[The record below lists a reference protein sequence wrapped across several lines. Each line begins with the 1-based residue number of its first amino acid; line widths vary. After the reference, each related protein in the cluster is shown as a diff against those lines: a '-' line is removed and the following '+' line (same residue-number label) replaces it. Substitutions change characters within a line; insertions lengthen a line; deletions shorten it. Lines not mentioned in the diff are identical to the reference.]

1 MNFYKKY
8 QSIRKEKGLTIDDIS
23 NHTKIDGKY
32 FILIEKGKFA
42 EISPVYLKLFFK
54 AYVNFL
60 NLDEKECLNDLNEF
74 MNSPSTNFDISNK
87 KKNNIYENK
96 NSTQALNFLNSQNLF
111 NRNIFLGVA
120 LILLISLFPLFLS
133 SENSESSDYE
143 SQLRLSSQSLSQ
155 NYQLRF
161 NEISSIEDLKLPV
174 KIRIIS
180 KDENYISHT
189 KFSNLLEEN
198 SEYFITQSKINK
210 KANTLLFSW
219 DEADS
224 LLFLVAN
231 PSQLEFSMFSDD
243 YFNDLSNSIL
253 NDFPVKVLLE
263 KNPFSITI
271 SKYIPNR

>member
-8 QSIRKEKGLTIDDIS
+8 QSIRKEKGITIEDIS

-60 NLDEKECLNDLNEF
+60 NLEEKECLEDLDDF
-74 MNSPSTNFDISNK
+74 MNSPSTDNK
-87 KKNNIYENK
+87 MRGNNKNNYLKKNNITQT
-96 NSTQALNFLNSQNLF
+96 STFLTSQNLF
-111 NRNIFLGVA
+111 NRNIFFGII
-120 LILLISLFPLFLS
+120 LILLIFLFPFLTS
-133 SENSESSDYE
+133 KDDESYDYKSE
-143 SQLRLSSQSLSQ
+143 LRLTNQSLSQ
-155 NYQLRF
+155 NYQIRF
-161 NEISSIEDLKLPV
+161 NEISSIVDIKLPV

-180 KDENYISHT
+180 KEENYISFK
-189 KFSNLLEEN
+189 KFLNLEEEN
-198 SEYFITQSKINK
+198 SEYFITQSNINK

-224 LLFLVAN
+224 LLFLIAN
-231 PSQLEFSMFSDD
+231 PSELEFSMFSDD
-243 YFNDLSNSIL
+243 YFNDLSSNIL
-253 NDFPVKVLLE
+253 NDFPVKILLQ
-263 KNPFSITI
+263 KNPFSLTI

>member
-8 QSIRKEKGLTIDDIS
+8 QSIRKEKGFTIEDIS

-60 NLDEKECLNDLNEF
+60 NLEEKECLEDLDDF
-74 MNSPSTNFDISNK
+74 MNSPSTDNKIRRNYKENFLQN
-87 KKNNIYENK
+87 NNITK
-96 NSTQALNFLNSQNLF
+96 ASTFLTSQNLL
-111 NRNIFLGVA
+111 NRNIFFGII
-120 LILLISLFPLFLS
+120 LILLIFLFPFLTS
-133 SENSESSDYE
+133 KNDESYDYKSE
-143 SQLRLSSQSLSQ
+143 LRLTNQSLSQ
-155 NYQLRF
+155 NYQIRF
-161 NEISSIEDLKLPV
+161 NEISSIVDIKLPV

-180 KDENYISHT
+180 KEENYISFK
-189 KFSNLLEEN
+189 KFLNLEEEN
-198 SEYFITQSKINK
+198 SEYFITQSNINK

-224 LLFLVAN
+224 LLFLIAN
-231 PSQLEFSMFSDD
+231 PSELEFSIFSDD
-243 YFNDLSNSIL
+243 YFNDLSRNIL
-253 NDFPVKVLLE
+253 NDFPVKILLQ
-263 KNPFSITI
+263 KNPFSVTI

>member
-8 QSIRKEKGLTIDDIS
+8 QSIRKEKGITIEDIS

-60 NLDEKECLNDLNEF
+60 NLEEKECLEDLDDF
-74 MNSPSTNFDISNK
+74 MNSPSTDNQIRRNNKENFLQN
-87 KKNNIYENK
+87 NNITK
-96 NSTQALNFLNSQNLF
+96 ASTFLTSQNLL
-111 NRNIFLGVA
+111 NRNIFFGII
-120 LILLISLFPLFLS
+120 LILLIFLFPFLTS
-133 SENSESSDYE
+133 KDDESYDYKSE
-143 SQLRLSSQSLSQ
+143 LRLTNQSLSQ
-155 NYQLRF
+155 NYQIRF
-161 NEISSIEDLKLPV
+161 NEISSIVDIKLPV

-180 KDENYISHT
+180 KEENYISFK
-189 KFSNLLEEN
+189 KFLNLEEDN
-198 SEYFITQSKINK
+198 SEYFITQSNINK

-224 LLFLVAN
+224 LLFLIAN
-231 PSQLEFSMFSDD
+231 PSKLEFSIFSDD
-243 YFNDLSNSIL
+243 YFNDLSSNIL
-253 NDFPVKVLLE
+253 NDFPVKILLQ
-263 KNPFSITI
+263 KNPFSVTI

>member
-8 QSIRKEKGLTIDDIS
+8 QSIRKEKGFTIEDIS

-60 NLDEKECLNDLNEF
+60 NLEEKECLEDLDDF
-74 MNSPSTNFDISNK
+74 MNSPSTDNEIRRNNKENFLQN
-87 KKNNIYENK
+87 NNITK
-96 NSTQALNFLNSQNLF
+96 ASTFLTSQNLL
-111 NRNIFLGVA
+111 NRNIFFGII
-120 LILLISLFPLFLS
+120 LILLIFLFPFLTS
-133 SENSESSDYE
+133 KDDESYDYKSE
-143 SQLRLSSQSLSQ
+143 LRLTNQSLSQ
-155 NYQLRF
+155 NYQIRF
-161 NEISSIEDLKLPV
+161 NEISSIVDIKLPV

-180 KDENYISHT
+180 KEENYIS
-189 KFSNLLEEN
+189 FNRFLNLEEDN
-198 SEYFITQSKINK
+198 SEYFITQSNINR

-224 LLFLVAN
+224 LLFLIAN
-231 PSQLEFSMFSDD
+231 PSEIEFSMFSDD
-243 YFNDLSNSIL
+243 YFNDLSSNIL
-253 NDFPVKVLLE
+253 NDFPVKILLQ
-263 KNPFSITI
+263 KNPFSVTI

>member
-8 QSIRKEKGLTIDDIS
+8 QSIRKEKGITIEDIS

-60 NLDEKECLNDLNEF
+60 NLEEKECLEDLDDF
-74 MNSPSTNFDISNK
+74 MNSPSTDNKIRRNNKENFLQN
-87 KKNNIYENK
+87 NNITK
-96 NSTQALNFLNSQNLF
+96 ASTFLTSQNLF
-111 NRNIFLGVA
+111 NRNIFFGII
-120 LILLISLFPLFLS
+120 LILLIFLFPFLTS
-133 SENSESSDYE
+133 KDDESYDYKSE
-143 SQLRLSSQSLSQ
+143 LRLTNQSLSQ
-155 NYQLRF
+155 NYQIRF
-161 NEISSIEDLKLPV
+161 NEISSIVDIRLPV

-180 KDENYISHT
+180 KEENYISFK
-189 KFSNLLEEN
+189 KFLNLEEEN
-198 SEYFITQSKINK
+198 SEYFITQSNINK

-231 PSQLEFSMFSDD
+231 PSELDFSIFSDD
-243 YFNDLSNSIL
+243 YFNDLSRNIL
-253 NDFPVKVLLE
+253 NDFPVKILLQ
-263 KNPFSITI
+263 KNPFSVTI

>member
-8 QSIRKEKGLTIDDIS
+8 QSIRKEKGITIEDIS

-60 NLDEKECLNDLNEF
+60 NLEEKECLEDLDDF
-74 MNSPSTNFDISNK
+74 MNSPSTDNK
-87 KKNNIYENK
+87 MRGNNKNNYLKKNNITQT
-96 NSTQALNFLNSQNLF
+96 STFLTSQNLF
-111 NRNIFLGVA
+111 NRNIFFGII
-120 LILLISLFPLFLS
+120 LILLIFLFPFLTS
-133 SENSESSDYE
+133 KNDESYDYKSE
-143 SQLRLSSQSLSQ
+143 LRLTNQSLSQ
-155 NYQLRF
+155 NYQIRF
-161 NEISSIEDLKLPV
+161 NEISSIVDIKLPV

-180 KDENYISHT
+180 KEENYISFK
-189 KFSNLLEEN
+189 KFLNLEEEN
-198 SEYFITQSKINK
+198 SEYFITQSNINK

-224 LLFLVAN
+224 LLFLIAN
-231 PSQLEFSMFSDD
+231 PSELEFSIFSDD
-243 YFNDLSNSIL
+243 YFNDLSRNIL
-253 NDFPVKVLLE
+253 NDFPVKILLQ
-263 KNPFSITI
+263 KNPFSVTI

>member
-8 QSIRKEKGLTIDDIS
+8 QSIRKEKGITIEDIS

-60 NLDEKECLNDLNEF
+60 NLEEKECLEDLDDF
-74 MNSPSTNFDISNK
+74 MNSPSTDNK
-87 KKNNIYENK
+87 MRGNNKNNYLKKNNITQT
-96 NSTQALNFLNSQNLF
+96 STFLTSQNLF
-111 NRNIFLGVA
+111 NRNIFFGII
-120 LILLISLFPLFLS
+120 LILLIFLFPFLTS
-133 SENSESSDYE
+133 KDDESYDYKSE
-143 SQLRLSSQSLSQ
+143 LRLTNQSLSQ
-155 NYQLRF
+155 NYQIRF
-161 NEISSIEDLKLPV
+161 NEISSIVDIKLPV

-180 KDENYISHT
+180 KEENYIS
-189 KFSNLLEEN
+189 FNRFLNLEEDN
-198 SEYFITQSKINK
+198 SEYFITQSNINK

-224 LLFLVAN
+224 LLFLIAN
-231 PSQLEFSMFSDD
+231 PSEIEFSMFSDD
-243 YFNDLSNSIL
+243 YFNDLSSNIL
-253 NDFPVKVLLE
+253 NDFPVKILLQ
-263 KNPFSITI
+263 KNPFSVTI

>member
-8 QSIRKEKGLTIDDIS
+8 QSIRKEKGITIEDIS

-60 NLDEKECLNDLNEF
+60 NLEEKECLEDLDDF
-74 MNSPSTNFDISNK
+74 MNSPSTDNKIRRNNKENFLQN
-87 KKNNIYENK
+87 NNITK
-96 NSTQALNFLNSQNLF
+96 ASTFLTSQNLF
-111 NRNIFLGVA
+111 NRNIFFGII
-120 LILLISLFPLFLS
+120 LILLIFLFPFLTS
-133 SENSESSDYE
+133 KDDESYDYKSE
-143 SQLRLSSQSLSQ
+143 LRLTNQSLSQ
-155 NYQLRF
+155 NYQIRF
-161 NEISSIEDLKLPV
+161 NEISSIVDIKLPV

-180 KDENYISHT
+180 KEENYIS
-189 KFSNLLEEN
+189 FNRFLNLEEDN
-198 SEYFITQSKINK
+198 SEYFITQSNINK

-231 PSQLEFSMFSDD
+231 PSELDFSIFSDD
-243 YFNDLSNSIL
+243 YFNDLSRNIL
-253 NDFPVKVLLE
+253 NDFPVKILLQ
-263 KNPFSITI
+263 KNPFSVTI

>member
-8 QSIRKEKGLTIDDIS
+8 QSIRKEKGFTIEDIS

-60 NLDEKECLNDLNEF
+60 NLEEKECLEDLDDF
-74 MNSPSTNFDISNK
+74 MNSPSTDNKIRRNNKENFLQN
-87 KKNNIYENK
+87 NNITK
-96 NSTQALNFLNSQNLF
+96 ASTFLTSQNLF
-111 NRNIFLGVA
+111 NRNIFFGII
-120 LILLISLFPLFLS
+120 LILLIFLFPFLTS
-133 SENSESSDYE
+133 KDDESYDYKSE
-143 SQLRLSSQSLSQ
+143 LRLTNQSLSQ
-155 NYQLRF
+155 NYQIRF
-161 NEISSIEDLKLPV
+161 NEISSIVDIKLPV

-180 KDENYISHT
+180 KEENYIS
-189 KFSNLLEEN
+189 FNRFLNLEEDN
-198 SEYFITQSKINK
+198 SEYFITQSNINK

-224 LLFLVAN
+224 LLFLIAN
-231 PSQLEFSMFSDD
+231 PSELEFSMFSDD
-243 YFNDLSNSIL
+243 YFNDLSSNIL
-253 NDFPVKVLLE
+253 NDFPVKILLQ
-263 KNPFSITI
+263 KNPFSVTI

>member
-8 QSIRKEKGLTIDDIS
+8 QSIRKEKGITIEDIS

-60 NLDEKECLNDLNEF
+60 NLEEKECLEDLDDF
-74 MNSPSTNFDISNK
+74 MNSPSTDNK
-87 KKNNIYENK
+87 MRGNNKNNYLKKNNITQT
-96 NSTQALNFLNSQNLF
+96 STFLTSQNLF
-111 NRNIFLGVA
+111 NRNIFFGII
-120 LILLISLFPLFLS
+120 LILLIFLFPFLTS
-133 SENSESSDYE
+133 KNDESYDYKSE
-143 SQLRLSSQSLSQ
+143 LRLTNQSLSQ
-155 NYQLRF
+155 NYQIRF
-161 NEISSIEDLKLPV
+161 NEISSIVDIKLPV

-180 KDENYISHT
+180 KEENYISFK
-189 KFSNLLEEN
+189 KFLNLEEDN
-198 SEYFITQSKINK
+198 SEYFITQSNINK

-224 LLFLVAN
+224 LLFLIAN
-231 PSQLEFSMFSDD
+231 PSELEFSIFSDD
-243 YFNDLSNSIL
+243 YFNDLSRNIL
-253 NDFPVKVLLE
+253 NDFPVKILLQ
-263 KNPFSITI
+263 KNPFSVTI

>member
-8 QSIRKEKGLTIDDIS
+8 QSIRKEKGITIEDIS

-60 NLDEKECLNDLNEF
+60 NLKEKECLEDLDDF
-74 MNSPSTNFDISNK
+74 MNSPSTDNK
-87 KKNNIYENK
+87 MRGNNKNNYLKKNNITQT
-96 NSTQALNFLNSQNLF
+96 STFLTSQNLF
-111 NRNIFLGVA
+111 NRNIFFGII
-120 LILLISLFPLFLS
+120 LILLIFLFPFLTS
-133 SENSESSDYE
+133 KNDESYDYKSE
-143 SQLRLSSQSLSQ
+143 LRLTNQSLSQ
-155 NYQLRF
+155 NYQIRF
-161 NEISSIEDLKLPV
+161 NEISSIVDIKLPV

-180 KDENYISHT
+180 KEENYISFK
-189 KFSNLLEEN
+189 KFLNLEEEN
-198 SEYFITQSKINK
+198 SEYFITQSNINK

-224 LLFLVAN
+224 LSFLIAN
-231 PSQLEFSMFSDD
+231 PSELEFSIFSDD
-243 YFNDLSNSIL
+243 YFNDLSRNIL
-253 NDFPVKVLLE
+253 NDFPVKILLQ
-263 KNPFSITI
+263 KNPFSVTI

>member
-8 QSIRKEKGLTIDDIS
+8 QSIRKEKGITIEDIS

-60 NLDEKECLNDLNEF
+60 NLEEKECLEDLDDF
-74 MNSPSTNFDISNK
+74 MNSPSTDNK
-87 KKNNIYENK
+87 MRGNNKNNYLKKNNITQT
-96 NSTQALNFLNSQNLF
+96 STFLTSQNLF
-111 NRNIFLGVA
+111 NRNIFFGII
-120 LILLISLFPLFLS
+120 LILLIFLFPFLTS
-133 SENSESSDYE
+133 KNDESYDYKSE
-143 SQLRLSSQSLSQ
+143 LRLTNQSLSQ
-155 NYQLRF
+155 NYQIRF
-161 NEISSIEDLKLPV
+161 NEISSIVDIKLPV

-180 KDENYISHT
+180 KEENYISFK
-189 KFSNLLEEN
+189 KFLNLEEEN
-198 SEYFITQSKINK
+198 SEYFITQSNINK

-224 LLFLVAN
+224 LSFLIAN
-231 PSQLEFSMFSDD
+231 PSELEFSIFSDD
-243 YFNDLSNSIL
+243 YFNDLSRNIL
-253 NDFPVKVLLE
+253 NDFPVKILLQ
-263 KNPFSITI
+263 KNPFSVTI

>member
-8 QSIRKEKGLTIDDIS
+8 QSIRKEKGFTIEDIS

-60 NLDEKECLNDLNEF
+60 NLEEKECLEDLDDF
-74 MNSPSTNFDISNK
+74 MNSPSTDNKIRRNNKENFLQN
-87 KKNNIYENK
+87 NNITK
-96 NSTQALNFLNSQNLF
+96 ASTFLTSQNLL
-111 NRNIFLGVA
+111 NRNIFFGII
-120 LILLISLFPLFLS
+120 LILLIFLFPFLTS
-133 SENSESSDYE
+133 KDDESYDYKSE
-143 SQLRLSSQSLSQ
+143 LRLTNQSLSQ
-155 NYQLRF
+155 NYQIRF
-161 NEISSIEDLKLPV
+161 NEISSIVDIKLPV

-180 KDENYISHT
+180 KEENYIS
-189 KFSNLLEEN
+189 FNRFLNLEEDN
-198 SEYFITQSKINK
+198 SEYFITQSNINR

-224 LLFLVAN
+224 LLFLIAN
-231 PSQLEFSMFSDD
+231 PSELEFSMFSDD
-243 YFNDLSNSIL
+243 YFNDLSSNIL
-253 NDFPVKVLLE
+253 NDFPVKILLK
-263 KNPFSITI
+263 KNPFSLTI

>member
-8 QSIRKEKGLTIDDIS
+8 QSIRKEKGITIEDIS

-60 NLDEKECLNDLNEF
+60 NLEEKECLEDLDDF
-74 MNSPSTNFDISNK
+74 MNSPSTDNK
-87 KKNNIYENK
+87 MRGENKNNYLKKNNITQT
-96 NSTQALNFLNSQNLF
+96 STFLTSQNLF
-111 NRNIFLGVA
+111 NRNIFFGIF
-120 LILLISLFPLFLS
+120 LILLIFLFPFLTS
-133 SENSESSDYE
+133 KNDESYDYKSE
-143 SQLRLSSQSLSQ
+143 LRLTNQSLSQ
-155 NYQLRF
+155 NYQIRF
-161 NEISSIEDLKLPV
+161 NEISSIVDIKLPV

-180 KDENYISHT
+180 KEENYISFK
-189 KFSNLLEEN
+189 KFLNLEEEN
-198 SEYFITQSKINK
+198 SEYFITQSNINK

-224 LLFLVAN
+224 LLFLIAN
-231 PSQLEFSMFSDD
+231 PSELEFSIFSDD
-243 YFNDLSNSIL
+243 YFNDLSRNIL
-253 NDFPVKVLLE
+253 NDFPVKILLQ
-263 KNPFSITI
+263 KNPFSVTI

>member
-8 QSIRKEKGLTIDDIS
+8 QSIRKEKGITIEDIS

-60 NLDEKECLNDLNEF
+60 NLKEKECLEDLDDF
-74 MNSPSTNFDISNK
+74 MNSPSTDNK
-87 KKNNIYENK
+87 MRGNNKNNYLKKNNITQT
-96 NSTQALNFLNSQNLF
+96 STFLTSQNLF
-111 NRNIFLGVA
+111 NRNIFFGII
-120 LILLISLFPLFLS
+120 LILLIFLFPFLTS
-133 SENSESSDYE
+133 KNDESYDYKSE
-143 SQLRLSSQSLSQ
+143 LRLTNQSLSQ
-155 NYQLRF
+155 NYQIRF
-161 NEISSIEDLKLPV
+161 NEISSIVDIKLPV

-180 KDENYISHT
+180 KEENYISFK
-189 KFSNLLEEN
+189 KFLNLEEEN
-198 SEYFITQSKINK
+198 SEYFITQSNINK

-224 LLFLVAN
+224 LLFLIAN
-231 PSQLEFSMFSDD
+231 PSEIEFSMFSDD
-243 YFNDLSNSIL
+243 YFNDLSSNIL
-253 NDFPVKVLLE
+253 NDFPVKILLQ
-263 KNPFSITI
+263 KNPFSVTI

>member
-8 QSIRKEKGLTIDDIS
+8 QSIRKEKGFTIEDIS

-60 NLDEKECLNDLNEF
+60 NLEEKECLEDLDDF
-74 MNSPSTNFDISNK
+74 MNSPSTDNKIRRNNKENFLQN
-87 KKNNIYENK
+87 NNITK
-96 NSTQALNFLNSQNLF
+96 ASTFLTSQNLF
-111 NRNIFLGVA
+111 NRNIFFGII
-120 LILLISLFPLFLS
+120 LILLIFLFPFLTS
-133 SENSESSDYE
+133 KDDESYDYKSE
-143 SQLRLSSQSLSQ
+143 LRLTNQSLSQ
-155 NYQLRF
+155 NYQIRF
-161 NEISSIEDLKLPV
+161 NEISSIVDIKLPV

-180 KDENYISHT
+180 KEENYIS
-189 KFSNLLEEN
+189 FNRFLNLEEDN
-198 SEYFITQSKINK
+198 SEYFITQSNINR

-224 LLFLVAN
+224 LLFLIAN
-231 PSQLEFSMFSDD
+231 PSEIEFSMFSDD
-243 YFNDLSNSIL
+243 YFNDLSSNIL
-253 NDFPVKVLLE
+253 NDFPVKILLQ
-263 KNPFSITI
+263 KNPFSVTI

>member
-8 QSIRKEKGLTIDDIS
+8 QSIRKEKGITIEDIS

-60 NLDEKECLNDLNEF
+60 NLEEKECLEDLDDF
-74 MNSPSTNFDISNK
+74 MNSPSTDNK
-87 KKNNIYENK
+87 MRGNNKNNYLKKNNITQT
-96 NSTQALNFLNSQNLF
+96 STFLTSQNLF
-111 NRNIFLGVA
+111 NRNIFFGII
-120 LILLISLFPLFLS
+120 LILLIFLFPFLTS
-133 SENSESSDYE
+133 KNDESYDYKSE
-143 SQLRLSSQSLSQ
+143 LRLTNQSLSQ
-155 NYQLRF
+155 NYQIRF
-161 NEISSIEDLKLPV
+161 NEISSIVDIKLPV

-180 KDENYISHT
+180 KEENYIS
-189 KFSNLLEEN
+189 FNRFLNLEEDN
-198 SEYFITQSKINK
+198 SEYFITQSNINK

-224 LLFLVAN
+224 LLFLIAN
-231 PSQLEFSMFSDD
+231 PSEIEFSMFSDD
-243 YFNDLSNSIL
+243 YFNDLSSNIL
-253 NDFPVKVLLE
+253 NDFPVKILLQ
-263 KNPFSITI
+263 KNPFSVTI

>member
-8 QSIRKEKGLTIDDIS
+8 QSIRKEKGFTIEDIS

-60 NLDEKECLNDLNEF
+60 NLKEKECLEDLDDF
-74 MNSPSTNFDISNK
+74 MNSPSTDNK
-87 KKNNIYENK
+87 MRGNNKNNYLKKNNITQT
-96 NSTQALNFLNSQNLF
+96 STFLTSQNLF
-111 NRNIFLGVA
+111 NRNIFFGII
-120 LILLISLFPLFLS
+120 LILLIFLFPFLTS
-133 SENSESSDYE
+133 KNDESYDYKSE
-143 SQLRLSSQSLSQ
+143 LRLTNQSLSQ
-155 NYQLRF
+155 NYQIRF
-161 NEISSIEDLKLPV
+161 NEISSIVDIKLPV

-180 KDENYISHT
+180 KEENYISFK
-189 KFSNLLEEN
+189 KFLNLEEEN
-198 SEYFITQSKINK
+198 SEYFITQSNINK

-224 LLFLVAN
+224 LSFLIAN
-231 PSQLEFSMFSDD
+231 PSELEFSIFSDD
-243 YFNDLSNSIL
+243 YFNDLSRNIL
-253 NDFPVKVLLE
+253 NDFPVKILLQ
-263 KNPFSITI
+263 KNPFSVTI

>member
-8 QSIRKEKGLTIDDIS
+8 QSIRKEKGITIEDIS

-60 NLDEKECLNDLNEF
+60 NLEEKECLEDLDDF
-74 MNSPSTNFDISNK
+74 MNSPSTDNK
-87 KKNNIYENK
+87 MRGNNKNNYLKKNNITQT
-96 NSTQALNFLNSQNLF
+96 STFLTSQNLF
-111 NRNIFLGVA
+111 NRNIFFGII
-120 LILLISLFPLFLS
+120 LILLIFLFPFLTS
-133 SENSESSDYE
+133 KNDESYDYKSE
-143 SQLRLSSQSLSQ
+143 LRLTNQSLSQ
-155 NYQLRF
+155 NYQIRF
-161 NEISSIEDLKLPV
+161 NEISSIVDIKLPV

-180 KDENYISHT
+180 KEENYISFK
-189 KFSNLLEEN
+189 KFLNLEEEN
-198 SEYFITQSKINK
+198 SEYFITQSNINK

-224 LLFLVAN
+224 LLFLIAN
-231 PSQLEFSMFSDD
+231 PSELEFSIFSDD
-243 YFNDLSNSIL
+243 YFNDLSSNIL
-253 NDFPVKVLLE
+253 NDFPVKILLQ
-263 KNPFSITI
+263 KNPFSVTI

>member
-8 QSIRKEKGLTIDDIS
+8 QSIRKEKGITIEDIS

-60 NLDEKECLNDLNEF
+60 NLKEKECLEDLDDF
-74 MNSPSTNFDISNK
+74 MNSPSTDNK
-87 KKNNIYENK
+87 MRGNNKNNYLKKNNITQT
-96 NSTQALNFLNSQNLF
+96 STFLTSQNLF
-111 NRNIFLGVA
+111 NRNIFFGII
-120 LILLISLFPLFLS
+120 LILLIFLFPFLTS
-133 SENSESSDYE
+133 KNDESYDYKSE
-143 SQLRLSSQSLSQ
+143 LRLTNQSLSQ
-155 NYQLRF
+155 NYQIRF
-161 NEISSIEDLKLPV
+161 NEISSIVDIKLPV

-180 KDENYISHT
+180 KEENYISFK
-189 KFSNLLEEN
+189 KFLNLEEEN
-198 SEYFITQSKINK
+198 SEYFITQSNINK

-224 LLFLVAN
+224 LLFLIAN
-231 PSQLEFSMFSDD
+231 PSELEFSMFSDD
-243 YFNDLSNSIL
+243 YFNDLSSNIL
-253 NDFPVKVLLE
+253 NDFPVKILLQ
-263 KNPFSITI
+263 KNPFSVTI

>member
-8 QSIRKEKGLTIDDIS
+8 QSIRKEKGFTIEDIS

-60 NLDEKECLNDLNEF
+60 NLEEKECLEDLDDF
-74 MNSPSTNFDISNK
+74 MNSPSTDNKIRRNNKENFLQN
-87 KKNNIYENK
+87 NNITK
-96 NSTQALNFLNSQNLF
+96 ASTFLTSQNLL
-111 NRNIFLGVA
+111 NRNIFFGII
-120 LILLISLFPLFLS
+120 LILLIFLFPFLNS
-133 SENSESSDYE
+133 KDDESYDYKSE
-143 SQLRLSSQSLSQ
+143 LRLTNQSLSQ
-155 NYQLRF
+155 NYQIRF
-161 NEISSIEDLKLPV
+161 NEISSIVDIKLPV

-180 KDENYISHT
+180 KEENYIS
-189 KFSNLLEEN
+189 FNRFLNLEEDN
-198 SEYFITQSKINK
+198 SEYFITQSNINK

-224 LLFLVAN
+224 LLFLIAN
-231 PSQLEFSMFSDD
+231 PSKLEFSMFSDD
-243 YFNDLSNSIL
+243 YFNDLSSNIL
-253 NDFPVKVLLE
+253 NDFPVKILLK
-263 KNPFSITI
+263 KNPFSLTI

>member
-8 QSIRKEKGLTIDDIS
+8 QSIRKEKGFTIEDIS

-60 NLDEKECLNDLNEF
+60 NLEEKECLEDLDDF
-74 MNSPSTNFDISNK
+74 MNSPSTDNKIRRNNKENFLQN
-87 KKNNIYENK
+87 NNITK
-96 NSTQALNFLNSQNLF
+96 ASTFLTSQNLF
-111 NRNIFLGVA
+111 NRNIFFGII
-120 LILLISLFPLFLS
+120 LILLIFLFPFLTS
-133 SENSESSDYE
+133 KDDESYDYKSE
-143 SQLRLSSQSLSQ
+143 LRLTNQSLSQ
-155 NYQLRF
+155 NYQIRF
-161 NEISSIEDLKLPV
+161 NEISSIVDIKLPV

-180 KDENYISHT
+180 KEENYIS
-189 KFSNLLEEN
+189 FNRFLNLEEDN
-198 SEYFITQSKINK
+198 SEYFITQSNINK

-224 LLFLVAN
+224 LLFLIAN
-231 PSQLEFSMFSDD
+231 PSEIEFSMFSDD
-243 YFNDLSNSIL
+243 YFNDLSSNIL
-253 NDFPVKVLLE
+253 NDFPVKILLQ
-263 KNPFSITI
+263 KNPFSVTI